1 MFLLLIALTAIVPQ
15 ILRRFHVPGVVSIL
29 LIGILIGPNGIDLI
43 RKLNHFLGRGYP
55 TDQLYLVVEAMGL
68 LGLVFLMALA
78 GMEVNLRILLSEK
91 RVVGWLSLLTF
102 SIPALA
108 GYFVYSLFEPQDGI
122 GKWVYASLFAS
133 HSVGIV
139 FPIIRELK
147 VMKTRFG
154 VAVLASTVITDIAS
168 LILLAVCIQ
177 LKRHQIPSRVAGSI
191 SIFDHIDPTVLGPWF
206 IVTFIAVVLAY
217 IGLSLWL
224 VPVAARTIFDRL
236 HPHDDTRLTFFLMG
250 VLVVVFLGE
259 LIGVSIIVGAFIA
272 GMAVVLAYIGLS
284 LWLVPVAARTIFDRL
299 HPHDDTRLTFFLMG
313 VLVVVFLGE
322 LIGVSIIVGAF
333 IAGMAVVRAP
343 AFHDKGHILHKKI
356 EGAGHGVLIPFLFLT
371 IGMKTDMRILFSAW
385 ENSAIVLA
393 TVAGLVVSKV
403 GSGWLAM
410 WVSGFTHKK
419 GLCAGL
425 MTVPQLSATLAA
437 AAVALELD
445 MIRPEFFN
453 GIVCLS
459 IATTIPVPMLV
470 HLLITKGNIQFDEIQ
485 DIQPETIAEIELED
499 ELA

>member
-1 MFLLLIALTAIVPQ
+1 MFLLLIALTAIIPQ
-15 ILRRFHVPGVVSIL
+15 MLRRFHVPGVVSIL

-78 GMEVNLRILLSEK
+78 GMEVNLRILLSERK
-91 RVVGWLSLLTF
+91 AVGWLSLLTF

-108 GYFVYSLFEPQDGI
+108 GYLVYSLFEPQDGI

-177 LKRHQIPSRVAGSI
+177 LKRHQIPSRVTGSI
-191 SIFDHIDPTVLGPWF
+191 SIFDHIDPTILGPWF
-206 IVTFIAVVLAY
+206 IVTFIAVVLSY

-250 VLVVVFLGE
+250 VL
-259 LIGVSIIVGAFIA
+259 A
-272 GMAVVLAYIGLS
+272 
-284 LWLVPVAARTIFDRL
+284 
-299 HPHDDTRLTFFLMG
+299 
-313 VLVVVFLGE
+313 VVFLGE

-343 AFHDKGHILHKKI
+343 TFHDKGHILHKKI

-371 IGMKTDMRILFSAW
+371 IGMKTDMGILFSAW

-393 TVAGLVVSKV
+393 TVVGLVVSKV

-410 WVSGFTHKK
+410 WLSGFTHKK

-470 HLLITKGNIQFDEIQ
+470 HLLITKGNIQFDEIW
-485 DIQPETIAEIELED
+485 DIQPEAIAEIEMEE

>member
-1 MFLLLIALTAIVPQ
+1 MAGLTFLIMFLLLIALTAIVPQ

-272 GMAVVLAYIGLS
+272 GMAVV
-284 LWLVPVAARTIFDRL
+284 
-299 HPHDDTRLTFFLMG
+299 
-313 VLVVVFLGE
+313 
-322 LIGVSIIVGAF
+322 
-333 IAGMAVVRAP
+333 RAP

>member
-1 MFLLLIALTAIVPQ
+1 MAGLTFLIMFLLLIALTAIVPQ
-15 ILRRFHVPGVVSIL
+15 GLRRFHVPGVVSIL
-29 LIGILIGPNGIDLI
+29 LVGVVIGPNGIDLI
-43 RKLNHFLGRGYP
+43 RQLNHFLGRGFP
-55 TDQLYLVVEAMGL
+55 TDQLYLVIEAMGL

-91 RVVGWLSLLTF
+91 RAVGWLSFLTF
-102 SIPALA
+102 TIPALA
-108 GYFVYSLFEPQDGI
+108 GYFVYSLFEPRDNI

-154 VAVLASTVITDIAS
+154 VAVLASTIITDIAS

-177 LKRHQIPSRVAGSI
+177 FKRHQIPSRVAGSI
-191 SIFDHIDPTVLGPWF
+191 SVFDHIDPAILGPWF
-206 IVTFIAVVLAY
+206 LVAFIAVVLAY
-217 IGLSLWL
+217 ICLSLWL
-224 VPVAARTIFDRL
+224 VPVAARSIFGRL
-236 HPHDDTRLTFFLMG
+236 HPQDDTRLTFFLMG

-259 LIGVSIIVGAFIA
+259 LIGVSIIVGAFVA
-272 GMAVVLAYIGLS
+272 GMAL
-284 LWLVPVAARTIFDRL
+284 
-299 HPHDDTRLTFFLMG
+299 
-313 VLVVVFLGE
+313 
-322 LIGVSIIVGAF
+322 
-333 IAGMAVVRAP
+333 VRAP

-393 TVAGLVVSKV
+393 TVVGLVVSKV
-403 GSGWLAM
+403 GSGWFAM
-410 WVSGFTHKK
+410 RLSGFTNKK

-437 AAVALELD
+437 AAVALELE
-445 MIRPEFFN
+445 MIGPKFFN

-470 HLLITKGNIQFDEIQ
+470 HLLITKGNIQFDEIR
-485 DIQPETIAEIELED
+485 DVQPDMMVDVELEE

>member
-91 RVVGWLSLLTF
+91 RAVGWLNLLTF

-206 IVTFIAVVLAY
+206 IVTFI
-217 IGLSLWL
+217 
-224 VPVAARTIFDRL
+224 
-236 HPHDDTRLTFFLMG
+236 
-250 VLVVVFLGE
+250 
-259 LIGVSIIVGAFIA
+259 
-272 GMAVVLAYIGLS
+272 AVVLAYIGLS

-470 HLLITKGNIQFDEIQ
+470 HLLITKGNIKFDEIQ